1 MKTKIYSIKDTKI
14 GYMSPIY
21 LQNDGVAIREFSN
34 ARNSEQKNTV
44 NTNPEDKE
52 LWALGEFDDQT
63 GTIISDVR
71 FIIKAEDVFTRKGE

>member
-14 GYMSPIY
+14 GYMSPMY
-21 LQNDGVAIREFSN
+21 LQNDGVAIREFTN
-34 ARNSEQKNTV
+34 ARNSEQKNIV

-71 FIIKAEDVFTRKGE
+71 FIIRAEDVFTRKGE

>member
-14 GYMSPIY
+14 GFMSPIY

>member
-1 MKTKIYSIKDTKI
+1 MVKIYSIKDTKI

-34 ARNSEQKNTV
+34 LRNSEQKNIV

-52 LWALGEFDDQT
+52 LWCLGEFDEQT
-63 GTIISDVR
+63 GIIIPSVK
-71 FIIKAEDVFTRKGE
+71 FLIKAEDVYTKKGE